1 MVINGL
7 YTNIR
12 ENGAVC
18 DLGTSLVPFKDIYS
32 NGSIV
37 GTINSRLTNDIVS
50 NTSTGTLNNLVSF
63 LSNKVIKDT
72 GFAASQITTNTT
84 NIATNT
90 TNITTLQTKT
100 QNRSATAGNT
110 NFTGTLQQ
118 AGVNVLTTA
127 GLVSKVS
134 KSGDSM
140 SGNLNMALKSVIN
153 ENTLSGARF
162 G

>member
-1 MVINGL
+1 M
-7 YTNIR
+7 
-12 ENGAVC
+12 
-18 DLGTSLVPFKDIYS
+18 
-32 NGSIV
+32 
-37 GTINSRLTNDIVS
+37 S

-90 TNITTLQTKT
+90 TNIATNTTNITTLQTKT
-100 QNRSATAGNT
+100 QNQSATAGNT

-153 ENTLSGARF
+153 VNTLSGARF